1 LVSRAPRIGSKHS
14 LPDLDPKNSVFNVMV
29 GLEIHQQLASQ
40 SKLFCECNNK
50 GAEHPT
56 LTFVRRLRPALSE
69 LGVYDP
75 AALFEATK
83 MKSIRYHSHPSTSC
97 LVEADE
103 EPPHSVDRESLKTA
117 LILAMALHS
126 KVVDEIHVMRKIV
139 IDGSNTTGFQR
150 TMLIATG
157 GYLELEGNTKVG
169 VQGVCLEEDAAR
181 LLSDDNITREYSLD
195 RLGTPLVEI
204 ALEPMSGTPQEVLQV
219 AVTLGRLLRASK
231 KVERGIGTIRQDINI
246 SVNGGS
252 VVEIK
257 GIQQL
262 DQLIKVIEFET
273 ARQRGLIQIAAEL
286 SQRRISHPSEH
297 NKDEIHEFAVENITD
312 ILRGSSSK
320 AVTRILERED
330 TQFVAIKAEGFD
342 GILGYEPY
350 VGVRLGRQLA
360 EIVRFYGLGGIFH
373 SDELPNYGITESE
386 VAAIKDRLNLI
397 NGRDAF
403 ILIGGDRDRVQFA
416 ADAIIQRMN
425 QATRGVV
432 PETRAATLDGK
443 TIFIRPR
450 PGSSRMYPETDV
462 LPIKIDDLMLESLKG
477 SVPKSFDS
485 YIQDLMQRYQL
496 NQKLALEIFD
506 SDRLKLFEEIIKNT
520 KVQPTFVAS
529 KITEDLTSLRRKGLD
544 TDRLSDQT
552 IKIAFQLLDEGD
564 IAKESIPVI
573 LETMLMK
580 DLDDVKQAIQI
591 LGLEQISE
599 TEVNE
604 IIDKIITDNMAL
616 IKEKGRDSLGTLM
629 GRSMSLLR
637 GRVDGKKVS
646 SILKSKLEQGLS
658 RVR

>member
-1 LVSRAPRIGSKHS
+1 MVAKVPKTGSKHS
-14 LPDLDPKNSVFNVMV
+14 PLEVDNKKPEATVLV

-40 SKLFCECNNK
+40 SKLFCECSNK
-50 GAEHPT
+50 GTEHTT
-56 LTFVRRLRPALSE
+56 LAFMRRLRPAHSE
-69 LGVYDP
+69 LGGYDP

-103 EPPHSVDRESLKTA
+103 EPPHSVDRESLETA

-126 KVVDEIHVMRKIV
+126 NVVDEIHVMRKIV

-157 GYLELEGNTKVG
+157 GYLEIEGNKKLG
-169 VQGVCLEEDAAR
+169 VQSVCLEEDAAR

-195 RLGTPLVEI
+195 RLGTPLVEV
-204 ALEPMSGTPQEVLQV
+204 ALEPMSGTAQEVLQV

-231 KVERGIGTIRQDINI
+231 RVERGIGTIRQDINV
-246 SVNGGS
+246 SVNGGA

-273 ARQRGLIQIAAEL
+273 TRQLGLIRIAAEL
-286 SQRRISHPSEH
+286 TQRRLSYTMEH
-297 NKDEIHEFAVENITD
+297 NKEEIQEFIVVDATD
-312 ILRGSSSK
+312 ILRRSSSK
-320 AVTRILERED
+320 AVIRILEREG
-330 TQFVAIKAEGFD
+330 TQFMAIKAEGFD
-342 GILGYEPY
+342 GILGFEPY

-373 SDELPNYGITESE
+373 SDELPNYGITEFE
-386 VAAIKDRLNLI
+386 VASIKERLNLV

-403 ILIGGDRDRVQFA
+403 ILIGGDSDRVQFA
-416 ADAIIQRMN
+416 VDAILQRMK
-425 QATRGVV
+425 QALQGVV
-432 PETRAATLDGK
+432 PETRAAALDGK
-443 TIFIRPR
+443 TIFMRPR

-462 LPIKIDDLMLESLKG
+462 LPIRIDDLVLESLKG
-477 SVPKSFDS
+477 FVPKPFDS
-485 YIQDLMQRYQL
+485 YIKDIMQRYQL
-496 NQKLALEIFD
+496 NRKLALEIFD
-506 SDRLKLFEEIIKNT
+506 SERLKLFDDIVKCT
-520 KVQPTFVAS
+520 TVQPTFVAS
-529 KITEDLTSLRRKGLD
+529 KITEDFTSLRRKGLN

-552 IKIAFQLLDEGD
+552 IKKAFQLLDAGD

-573 LETMLMK
+573 FETMLTK
-580 DLDDVKQAIQI
+580 DLDDVKKAIQI
-591 LGLEQISE
+591 LGLEQVSE
-599 TEVNE
+599 SELYG
-604 IIDKIITDNMAL
+604 IIDRIITDNMVL
-616 IKEKGRDSLGTLM
+616 IKEKGRGSLGTLM

-646 SILKSKLEQGLS
+646 SILESKLEQSLS
-658 RVR
+658 

>member
-1 LVSRAPRIGSKHS
+1 MIAKGPMTDSKHS
-14 LPDLDPKNSVFNVMV
+14 PLEVDQKKPEATVLV

-40 SKLFCECNNK
+40 SKLFCECSNK
-50 GAEHPT
+50 DTEHPT
-56 LTFVRRLRPALSE
+56 LAFTRRLRPAHSE

-103 EPPHSVDRESLKTA
+103 EPPHSVDRESLDTA

-126 KVVDEIHVMRKIV
+126 NVVDEIHVMRKIV

-157 GYLELEGNTKVG
+157 GYLEIEGNKKLG
-169 VQGVCLEEDAAR
+169 VQSLCLEEDAAR

-195 RLGTPLVEI
+195 RLGTPLVEV
-204 ALEPMSGTPQEVLQV
+204 ALEPMRGTAQEVLQV

-231 KVERGIGTIRQDINI
+231 RVERGLGTIRQDINV
-246 SVNGGS
+246 SVNGGA

-273 ARQRGLIQIAAEL
+273 TRQLGLIRIAAEL
-286 SQRRISHPSEH
+286 IQRRISYTKEH
-297 NKDEIHEFAVENITD
+297 NKGEIQEFIVKDASD
-312 ILRGSSSK
+312 ILRHSSAK
-320 AVTRILERED
+320 AVIRVLEREG
-330 TQFVAIKAEGFD
+330 TQFMAIKAEGFD
-342 GILGYEPY
+342 GILGFEPY

-373 SDELPNYGITESE
+373 SDELPNYGITEFE
-386 VAAIKDRLNLI
+386 VASIKERLNLV

-403 ILIGGDRDRVQFA
+403 ILIGGDSDRVQFA
-416 ADAIIQRMN
+416 VDAILQRMK
-425 QATRGVV
+425 QAPQGVV
-432 PETRAATLDGK
+432 PETRAAAPDGK
-443 TIFIRPR
+443 TIFMRPR

-462 LPIKIDDLMLESLKG
+462 LPIKIDDLILESLKG
-477 SVPKSFDS
+477 LVPKPFDS
-485 YIQDLMQRYQL
+485 YIKDIMQRYQL
-496 NQKLALEIFD
+496 NRKLALEIFD
-506 SDRLKLFEEIIKNT
+506 SDRLKLFDDIVKST
-520 KVQPTFVAS
+520 TVQPTFVAS
-529 KITEDLTSLRRKGLD
+529 KITEDFTSLRRKGLN

-552 IKIAFQLLDEGD
+552 IKKAFQLLDEGD

-573 LETMLMK
+573 FETMLTK

-591 LGLEQISE
+591 LGLEQVSE
-599 TEVNE
+599 SELYE
-604 IIDKIITDNMAL
+604 IIDRIITDNKVL
-616 IKEKGRDSLGTLM
+616 IKEKGRNSLGTLM

-646 SILKSKLEQGLS
+646 SILESKLEQNL
-658 RVR
+658 R

>member
-1 LVSRAPRIGSKHS
+1 MTDSKHS
-14 LPDLDPKNSVFNVMV
+14 PLEVDQKKPEATVLV

-40 SKLFCECNNK
+40 SKLFCECSNK
-50 GAEHPT
+50 DTEHPT
-56 LTFVRRLRPALSE
+56 LAFTRRLRPAHSE

-103 EPPHSVDRESLKTA
+103 EPPHSVDRESLDTA

-126 KVVDEIHVMRKIV
+126 NVVDEIHVMRKIV

-157 GYLELEGNTKVG
+157 GYLEIEGNKKLG
-169 VQGVCLEEDAAR
+169 VQSLCLEEDAAR

-195 RLGTPLVEI
+195 RLGTPLVEV
-204 ALEPMSGTPQEVLQV
+204 ALEPMRGTAQEVLQV

-231 KVERGIGTIRQDINI
+231 RVERGLGTIRQDINV
-246 SVNGGS
+246 SVNGGA

-273 ARQRGLIQIAAEL
+273 TRQLGLIRIAAEL
-286 SQRRISHPSEH
+286 IQRRISYTKEH
-297 NKDEIHEFAVENITD
+297 NKGEIQEFIVKDASD
-312 ILRGSSSK
+312 ILRHSSAK
-320 AVTRILERED
+320 AVIRVLEREG
-330 TQFVAIKAEGFD
+330 TQFMAIKAEGFD
-342 GILGYEPY
+342 GILGFEPY

-373 SDELPNYGITESE
+373 SDELPNYGITEFE
-386 VAAIKDRLNLI
+386 VASIKERLNLV

-403 ILIGGDRDRVQFA
+403 ILIGGDSDRVQFA
-416 ADAIIQRMN
+416 VDAILQRMK
-425 QATRGVV
+425 QAPQGVV
-432 PETRAATLDGK
+432 PETRAAAPDGK
-443 TIFIRPR
+443 TIFMRPR

-462 LPIKIDDLMLESLKG
+462 LPIKIDDLILESLKG
-477 SVPKSFDS
+477 LVPKPFDS
-485 YIQDLMQRYQL
+485 YIKDIMQRYQL
-496 NQKLALEIFD
+496 NRKLALEIFD
-506 SDRLKLFEEIIKNT
+506 SDRLKLFDDIVKST
-520 KVQPTFVAS
+520 TVQPTFVAS
-529 KITEDLTSLRRKGLD
+529 KITEDFTSLRRKGLN
-544 TDRLSDQT
+544 TYRLSDQT
-552 IKIAFQLLDEGD
+552 IKKAFQLLDEGD

-573 LETMLMK
+573 FETMLTK

-591 LGLEQISE
+591 LGLEQVSE
-599 TEVNE
+599 SELYE
-604 IIDKIITDNMAL
+604 IIDRIITDNKVL
-616 IKEKGRDSLGTLM
+616 IKEKGRNSLGTLM

-646 SILKSKLEQGLS
+646 SILESKLEQNL
-658 RVR
+658 R